1 MTLRFVE
8 AFVFCSA
15 NFLTQPAGFRP
26 RPHRS
31 ALAGRRWPPL
41 AAPGRAPA
49 PAGRPCPPRR
59 PSYQEARHVHSM
71 PQQQGAISLQIICPL
86 SLASLHKVQVWFQ
99 GRSFP
104 VTQATSSHWVCH
116 IAWASWHGCGRPAR
130 YGGTGLRLQQGRPR
144 GAGPVR
150 CTMVV
155 VTGKGGESKI
165 SVNNPLDEGPKGVSS
180 FSSPLARGRCA
191 KRLVALG

>member
-1 MTLRFVE
+1 M
-8 AFVFCSA
+8 
-15 NFLTQPAGFRP
+15 
-26 RPHRS
+26 
-31 ALAGRRWPPL
+31 
-41 AAPGRAPA
+41 
-49 PAGRPCPPRR
+49 
-59 PSYQEARHVHSM
+59 
-71 PQQQGAISLQIICPL
+71 
-86 SLASLHKVQVWFQ
+86 
-99 GRSFP
+99 
-104 VTQATSSHWVCH
+104 
-116 IAWASWHGCGRPAR
+116 
-130 YGGTGLRLQQGRPR
+130 QQGRPR

>member
-15 NFLTQPAGFRP
+15 NFLTQPTGFRP

-59 PSYQEARHVHSM
+59 PSYQEARHVHST
-71 PQQQGAISLQIICPL
+71 QQQGAISLQIICPL

-104 VTQATSSHWVCH
+104 DTGHVLTLGLPHRLGELARLRAPGAIWRDGAEV
-116 IAWASWHGCGRPAR
+116 AAGAPAR
-130 YGGTGLRLQQGRPR
+130 SRPGAVHHGGRDGKR
-144 GAGPVR
+144 GGVQDFGEQPAG
-150 CTMVV
+150 
-155 VTGKGGESKI
+155 
-165 SVNNPLDEGPKGVSS
+165 
-180 FSSPLARGRCA
+180 
-191 KRLVALG
+191 